1 MFVFLFTGRTP
12 NYAPYLNI
20 DDIICLLLWLN
31 IDTFIRDFAG
41 PDLLTTSIPVVF
53 I

>member
-20 DDIICLLLWLN
+20 DDIFCLLLWWN

-41 PDLLTTSIPVVF
+41 LDLLTTNIPIVF